1 MSRIFWSVLCGL
13 ALVAQGALA
22 QTDEVLIIRVEEGDT
37 LRDLAAEHLG
47 DPDLWT
53 EILRVNGLD
62 AITDVEPGLELK
74 IPAGEIAQA
83 NRALEE
89 ALEVIQQATEEGA
102 QLFAPAEIAE
112 AIRLRDQGVAERKAG
127 KWKEAI
133 GLADGARMS
142 ASQALA
148 MALEQRDA
156 AAEALLSDRQGW
168 VEGQR
173 PQDLLWTDRALND
186 ILIEEEKVRTLS
198 RRPRRSPF
206 ATRAGCA

>member
-1 MSRIFWSVLCGL
+1 MRIFWSVLCGL
-13 ALVAQGALA
+13 ALVAPGALA
-22 QTDEVLIIRVEEGDT
+22 QTDEILTIRVEEGDT

-74 IPAGEIAQA
+74 IPAGEVALA

-89 ALEVIQQATEEGA
+89 ALEVIQEATEEGA

-112 AIRLRDQGVAERKAG
+112 AIRLRDQGVAERKDG
-127 KWKEAI
+127 NWKEAL
-133 GLADGARMS
+133 GLADWARMT

-148 MALEQRDA
+148 LALEQRDA

-173 PQDLLWTDRALND
+173 PQDLVWTDRALND